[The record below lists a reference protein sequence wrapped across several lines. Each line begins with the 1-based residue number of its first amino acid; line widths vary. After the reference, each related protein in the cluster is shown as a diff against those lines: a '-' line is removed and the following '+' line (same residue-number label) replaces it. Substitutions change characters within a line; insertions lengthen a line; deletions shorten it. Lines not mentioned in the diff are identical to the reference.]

1 MLKDISHPYSCF
13 RHLRLAS
20 LKLFRLGFDVK
31 TLVDSSQEGNLYFL
45 KNYFVILWKIIVI
58 LLFFS
63 FKTCAAIDFVA
74 PNSIKC
80 LELPLSAIS
89 TISLSHRRTPFDNG
103 KKMVLMLMAKLHT
116 RATAESIGVYE
127 RKGLLFNVNFLG
139 CLKSLW
145 RISRI
150 SVLINFPLLFL
161 LSSSKRVERVA
172 HVFDCERLYVYPFPG
187 SKWLHEAAVKKVKF
201 RWAS

>member
-63 FKTCAAIDFVA
+63 FKTCAAIDAVA
-74 PNSIKC
+74 PKFHKMSWAPSERNFNNFTVAPHLTMERKWCWCWWQNCIHERRRSLWEKRIVIQCKFSR
-80 LELPLSAIS
+80 LPQ
-89 TISLSHRRTPFDNG
+89 ISLENFSPHKFSFIIS
-103 KKMVLMLMAKLHT
+103 
-116 RATAESIGVYE
+116 AE
-127 RKGLLFNVNFLG
+127 L
-139 CLKSLW
+139 
-145 RISRI
+145 
-150 SVLINFPLLFL
+150 
-161 LSSSKRVERVA
+161 
-172 HVFDCERLYVYPFPG
+172 
-187 SKWLHEAAVKKVKF
+187 
-201 RWAS
+201 